1 MIAFGPVPSR
11 RLGSSLG
18 INHIPPKHCPY
29 SCVYCQVGSTSS
41 LSITRQEFFSVKEI
55 TDDVEQKLNECKKQN
70 REVDYLTLVPDGEP
84 TLDIHLGELIF
95 RLKQFQIPIAVISNS
110 ALINRADVQDEL
122 QQADWVSLKVDSMDE
137 NVWKKINRP
146 YGKLR
151 LDDLITGISEFRAK
165 YSGKMVTETMLIH
178 GLNDNAAIL
187 DPIIHFLNKLNTFV
201 SYFSI
206 PTRPPAVPWVK
217 PPDQAFLQDFLL
229 TTPRQLSSMD
239 ILFEAETDDFQST
252 GDLANDI
259 LAITSVHPLREEALK
274 QMVNT
279 AGMDWTIVDTL
290 VNDGRILRIQY
301 QSGVFYLRNHKFKN
315 QS

>member
-41 LSITRQEFFSVKEI
+41 LSITRQEFFSVQEI
-55 TDDVEQKLNECKKQN
+55 TDDVEKKLSECKKQN

-110 ALINRADVQDEL
+110 ALINRTDVQDEL

-137 NVWKKINRP
+137 TVWKKINRP

-165 YSGKMVTETMLIH
+165 YAGKFVTETMLIR
-178 GLNDNAAIL
+178 GLNDNAIIL
-187 DPIIHFLNKLNTFV
+187 DPIIHYLNNLNTFV

-206 PTRPPAVPWVK
+206 PTRPPAESWVK
-217 PPDQAFLQDFLL
+217 PPDHSFLQDFLL
-229 TTPRQLSSMD
+229 TTPRQLPSMD

-279 AGMDWTIVDTL
+279 SGLGWTIVDSL
-290 VNDGRILRIQY
+290 INNQRLLRVQY
-301 QSGVFYLRNHKFKN
+301 QSGVFYLRNHKRKN
-315 QS
+315 ES